1 MERTYVWEH
10 VFVFYKNMNKTCVPV
25 SCFFCVFSIYTGTPA
40 SSLFPTQRESCVI
53 FSLKTKWHARW
64 DMVLLPSLL
73 RKYSSSSSCSVL
85 CWCYCGCLT
94 LFEAPHRIAQR
105 STGWLLFLP
114 SLVFFCVLRAGNKV
128 DGCALGKAGS
138 VLLTRPRLLSMLRAD
153 YACHDG
159 ATVTRNIPALLRR
172 GASRRVR

>member
-1 MERTYVWEH
+1 
-10 VFVFYKNMNKTCVPV
+10 MNKTCVPV
-25 SCFFCVFSIYTGTPA
+25 SYFFCVFSIYTGTPA
-40 SSLFPTQRESCVI
+40 FFFIFHAEKILCD
-53 FSLKTKWHARW
+53 FSLKTKWHARC

-85 CWCYCGCLT
+85 CWCYFGCLT

-153 YACHDG
+153 YDCHDG

>member
-1 MERTYVWEH
+1 M
-10 VFVFYKNMNKTCVPV
+10 FPI
-25 SCFFCVFSIYTGTPA
+25 FCVFLCIFYIHWHARIFFISHTERI
-40 SSLFPTQRESCVI
+40 LCD
-53 FSLKTKWHARW
+53 FSLKTKWHAQW

-85 CWCYCGCLT
+85 CWCYFGCLT

-159 ATVTRNIPALLRR
+159 ATVTRNIPALLWR